1 MGTCIRTRRTFVLT
15 GETFGATSA
24 IFIVIART
32 IAGTIVSSYRSQYAV
47 PEGSPSGMLPFDF
60 WGESGCE

>member
-1 MGTCIRTRRTFVLT
+1 MLT